1 MLLFTRRRFQFWS
14 GSVGNRNPE
23 NVVAL
28 QTDSPVQFC
37 SVLIRKTFHSSWV
50 SVRACIHIY
59 MTNQFIYCSS
69 FDSEPEQPSVIFGQ
83 PLQKLLPQDQV
94 KNHSGSSTP
103 VPSPQPRNL
112 TVNGA
117 ASVSPTSTSS
127 DASYHLDIEPNPTS
141 ALLEVLVD
149 NLPPSPKAQ
158 RRMSLCPADPQV
170 PDIVRK
176 AIHYLD
182 TKGVKTEGI
191 FRIPGAKTRI
201 DEVWSAMILCYGVG
215 LRASQLSWLCF
226 KCQVISVMWYSAC
239 YRQPSKLQAI
249 HRPTQ
254 CAFYCW

>member
-1 MLLFTRRRFQFWS
+1 M
-14 GSVGNRNPE
+14 
-23 NVVAL
+23 
-28 QTDSPVQFC
+28 
-37 SVLIRKTFHSSWV
+37 
-50 SVRACIHIY
+50 
-59 MTNQFIYCSS
+59 
-69 FDSEPEQPSVIFGQ
+69 IFGQ
-83 PLQKLLPQDQV
+83 PLQKLLPQDQI

-127 DASYHLDIEPNPTS
+127 DASYLDVEPNPTS
-141 ALLEVLVD
+141 LLLEALD
-149 NLPPSPKAQ
+149 AMPPSPKAQ

-201 DEVWSAMILCYGVG
+201 DEVSKVLP
-215 LRASQLSWLCF
+215 LSQLSLLS
-226 KCQVISVMWYSAC
+226 IVM
-239 YRQPSKLQAI
+239 
-249 HRPTQ
+249 
-254 CAFYCW
+254 

>member
-1 MLLFTRRRFQFWS
+1 MWDILPQIMVFC
-14 GSVGNRNPE
+14 
-23 NVVAL
+23 L

-37 SVLIRKTFHSSWV
+37 SGKHSIVAWSYMHTLLIGSLYF
-50 SVRACIHIY
+50 
-59 MTNQFIYCSS
+59 FP
-69 FDSEPEQPSVIFGQ
+69 FDSEVEQPNVIFGQ

-94 KNHSGSSTP
+94 KNHSGTSTP
-103 VPSPQPRNL
+103 VPSPQPRSL
-112 TVNGA
+112 AVNGA

-141 ALLEVLVD
+141 ALLEVLD
-149 NLPPSPKAQ
+149 TLPPSPKAQ

-201 DEVWSAMILCYGVG
+201 DEVCMLPAPFCML
-215 LRASQLSWLCF
+215 
-226 KCQVISVMWYSAC
+226 
-239 YRQPSKLQAI
+239 
-249 HRPTQ
+249 
-254 CAFYCW
+254 